1 MDKKFTTMKIKGST
15 IFVDS
20 EWTGKI
26 LKELLS
32 VENVSLDG
40 KIFLGHFGQVF
51 YKDIWFWFSVWE
63 EDRTVEF
70 DYIYEATPALRPSLK
85 NKVAAKRFAQEL
97 NLRSPLKWDV
107 SKNAFTHELRVSV
120 RHKFS
125 NKPVSDIITALIGF
139 LDYVQSQ
146 KPLLDKFATERSNKH
161 A

>member
-1 MDKKFTTMKIKGST
+1 MDKKLTTRIIKGST

-20 EWTGKI
+20 EWAGNI

-32 VENVSLDG
+32 VEGISLDG
-40 KIFLGHFGQVF
+40 KTFVGRFGYVC
-51 YKDIWFWFSVWE
+51 YKDIWFWLRICG
-63 EDRTVEF
+63 DDQIVEF
-70 DYIYEATPALRPSLK
+70 DYIYESSPPLKPSIK
-85 NKVAAKRFAQEL
+85 NTVTAKRFAQEL

-107 SKNAFTHELRVSV
+107 SKNAFTHELRLSV
-120 RHKFS
+120 RHKLS
-125 NKPVSDIITALIGF
+125 DKSVSDIITTLIGF